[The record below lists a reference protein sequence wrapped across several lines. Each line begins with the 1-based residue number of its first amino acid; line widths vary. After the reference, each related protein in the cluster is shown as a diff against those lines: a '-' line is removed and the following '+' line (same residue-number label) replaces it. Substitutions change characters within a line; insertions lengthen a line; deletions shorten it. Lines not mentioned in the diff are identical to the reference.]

1 MVGLKHYYLMNKGQI
16 MQHKSIFILTF
27 LFTFPVIIYA
37 AGMKRSTMTSC
48 EYQAGTASEIQT
60 IRQNEGDD
68 WSEFEQNI
76 KKIYKDGQGRD
87 DLLVIAQSVYQQPI
101 NTLPITVHD
110 QTFSACVKRTQEAE
124 MAAEG

>member
-1 MVGLKHYYLMNKGQI
+1 
-16 MQHKSIFILTF
+16 
-27 LFTFPVIIYA
+27 
-37 AGMKRSTMTSC
+37 MTSC

-60 IRQNEGDD
+60 IRQTEGDD

-101 NTLPITVHD
+101 DTLPIEVHD
-110 QTFSACVKRTQEAE
+110 NAFIACVKRTQDAE
-124 MAAEG
+124 LAAEG